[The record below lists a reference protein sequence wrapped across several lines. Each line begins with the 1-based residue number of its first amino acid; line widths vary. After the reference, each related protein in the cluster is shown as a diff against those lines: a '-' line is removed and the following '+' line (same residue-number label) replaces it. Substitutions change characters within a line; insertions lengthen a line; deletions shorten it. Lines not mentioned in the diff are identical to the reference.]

1 MNLFIVFAARN
12 AAFVK
17 ALTEQQVEEYV
28 DTVKTDRLNWL
39 STFTVG
45 RNVMGLRDMSRAQVI
60 ELVETMPG
68 YDVFSGMSECVF
80 VVTQHPMSRDHY
92 RTGRCDLEMV
102 DSALL
107 IERHISST
115 AIYTGLMRTQLEP
128 AKAREFRAKARKI
141 DVVQ

>member
-17 ALTEQQVEEYV
+17 ALTEQQVDEYV
-28 DTVKTDRLNWL
+28 DHVKNDRLNWL
-39 STFTVG
+39 STFTIG
-45 RNVMGLRDMSRAQVI
+45 RNVMGLRDMSRAQVV
-60 ELVETMPG
+60 ELVEEMPG

-80 VVTQHPMSRDHY
+80 VVTQHAMSRDHY

-115 AIYTGLMRTQLEP
+115 AIYTGLMRTQLKPEQ
-128 AKAREFRAKARKI
+128 ARAFRAKARKI
-141 DVVQ
+141 DVVA